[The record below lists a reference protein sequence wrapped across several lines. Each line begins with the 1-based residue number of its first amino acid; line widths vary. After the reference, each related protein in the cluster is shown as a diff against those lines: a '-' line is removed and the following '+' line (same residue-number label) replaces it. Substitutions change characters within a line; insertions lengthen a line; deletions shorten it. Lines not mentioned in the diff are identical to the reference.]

1 MPYLTKQIAPIV
13 EDAFKDAIGK
23 NASLTDLET
32 TDYVA
37 MGKAISQYNL
47 YEGFYGSMVNRLIK
61 TVYFVRMYKGKNR
74 TILRDEHEFGAFI
87 QKVYY
92 EMPVSVDNPTYAIPD
107 TQGDYHQASPYDV
120 EGTIG
125 VSAEVFGGNGTWS
138 IEVIRPLE
146 QIDTAFTSN
155 TEMMR
160 FIDGLYSQI
169 ENRMKMDEDNLVAT
183 AIATS
188 MANELNGGHSRNL
201 LNEYNTLTGQTL
213 TVAQALVNA
222 GALKFFGKEISETI
236 SHMSNMSV
244 AFNKKGYTTFTDKEH
259 LVVEMLSHFT
269 SAYKTY
275 LESDTFNADMISLPN
290 FNAVDFWQG
299 SGSAFSFA
307 DCSKINI
314 SHDDINGGEATEQ
327 GGIICFLH
335 DIENVSAYFGKRR
348 TWEKVNE
355 RSDVVI
361 HGEKAKK
368 GFGVDSHA
376 NAVVFYLAEEAE
388 DAEDGEE

>member
-13 EDAFKDAIGK
+13 QDAFKDAVGT
-23 NASLTDLET
+23 NANLSDIDT

-37 MGKAISQYNL
+37 MGRALSTYNL
-47 YEGFYGSMVNRLIK
+47 FEGWYGSLANRLIK
-61 TVYFVRMYKGKNR
+61 TAYFVRVYKGKHR
-74 TILRDEHEFGAFI
+74 SILRDEHEFGAFY

-92 EMPVSVDNPTYAIPD
+92 DMPEAVDNPTYAIPD
-107 TQGDYHQASPYDV
+107 SQGQYHQASPYDV

-125 VSAEVFGGNGTWS
+125 VSAQVFGGNGTWS

-146 QIDTAFTSN
+146 QIESAFTSN
-155 TEMMR
+155 AEMMR
-160 FIDGLYSQI
+160 FIDGLYIQI
-169 ENRMKMDEDNLVAT
+169 NNKMKMDEDNLVAT
-183 AIATS
+183 AVATS

-201 LNEYNTLTGQTL
+201 LSEYNTLTSQNL

-236 SHMSNMSV
+236 DHLENMSV
-244 AFNKKGYTTFTDKEH
+244 AFNKKGYMTFTDRND

-275 LESDTFNADMISLPN
+275 LESDTFNADMIALPHYEK
-290 FNAVDFWQG
+290 VDFWQG
-299 SGSAFSFA
+299 SGTSFA
-307 DCSKINI
+307 FDKCSAINI
-314 SHDDINGGEATEQ
+314 SHDDINGGEPTEQ

-335 DIENVSAYFGKRR
+335 DIENVAAYFGKRR
-348 TWEKVNE
+348 SWEKVNE

-368 GFGVDSHA
+368 GFGIDDHA
-376 NAVVFYLAEEAE
+376 NAIVFYLA
-388 DAEDGEE
+388 